1 MLIGDERTMQMEVN
15 LLKIKWISLEK
26 NPYSIK
32 YKETLQDFIDFE
44 AIALTPTDRKGRSV
58 FSKNLPKEMLYP
70 NLRLVSIKRADMMDL
85 LPFISLA

>member
-1 MLIGDERTMQMEVN
+1 MLIGDERTRQMEVN
-15 LLKIKWISLEK
+15 LLKIKRISLEK
-26 NPYSIK
+26 NPYNIK

-44 AIALTPTDRKGRSV
+44 AIDLTPTDRKGRSA
-58 FSKNLPKEMLYP
+58 FFKNLPKEMLYP